1 MAGRKKKSTCYEGR
15 YVENF
20 NFYLKHTELDKLIS
34 HELDQVLQEQLKSVG
49 ANKSSLDVLG
59 VGSGGGEKDVQILSL
74 LQSLFPS
81 TPITTDIVD
90 GSSELINNFK
100 ALVAKTD
107 TLQTIPFTWHV
118 MRSEDFE
125 LQVKASPDVKKF
137 DFIHMIHVIYYM
149 EDVDET
155 LRFYHSLLKNNG
167 RIMIVLNA
175 AGHGWDSLWTTYKK
189 ELQTSDFPVYN
200 SSAHVKTSL
209 ENHGFTYEEHI
220 IPSSIDITECFNPNS
235 TTGESLLSFMTE
247 TRHFQ
252 QSFTPEIRAGIL
264 DHLRN
269 KCSTEQDGKLILD
282 KTYTCFFVH
291 A

>member
-1 MAGRKKKSTCYEGR
+1 QFSCVSCR
-15 YVENF
+15 
-20 NFYLKHTELDKLIS
+20 
-34 HELDQVLQEQLKSVG
+34 VG

-107 TLQTIPFTWHV
+107 TLQRIPFTWHV

-125 LQVKASPDVKKF
+125 LQVKASRDVKKF

-189 ELQTSDFPVYN
+189 ELQTSEFPVYN
-200 SSAHVKTSL
+200 SSALVKTSL
-209 ENHGFTYEEHI
+209 ENQGFTYEEHI
-220 IPSSIDITECFNPNS
+220 IPTSFDITECFNPNS
-235 TTGESLLSFMTE
+235 TTGESLLSFMTA

-269 KCSTEQDGKLILD
+269 KCSTEQDGKILFD